1 MMSLPH
7 PSEIANSKLYINSS
21 AIFSPLSSS
30 PYLRNMISEKSTT
43 SNMFDLDDDR
53 LIEKFIQ
60 GSNQLLASPNLRLE
74 VTGGVSQLLARNGD
88 PIAIMYLQSKPR
100 TIIVKHSSP
109 FLELI
114 DRMSI
119 ERDFVMFGDASRPGF
134 IEYRHYVTPAGYRI
148 WYTDPSILWKKWWP
162 TERFQDKQRF
172 NMNILVSFKSSWYP
186 VQNINVNAGTFTI
199 KTIAGQLILKRDD
212 KVLWLAQAMQE
223 SVDST
228 GVHQQIS
235 SESLTVVTE
244 LDRHTSTELA
254 KKIHSKTSTIEPD
267 HAWSMIKQLEEKLQT
282 QIQLNSELEEKLDSS
297 ESRATIAE
305 QRLQMVYKYLQDSG
319 IDPREIYKGK
329 KNIDN

>member
-1 MMSLPH
+1 
-7 PSEIANSKLYINSS
+7 
-21 AIFSPLSSS
+21 
-30 PYLRNMISEKSTT
+30 MISEKSTT
-43 SNMFDLDDDR
+43 SNMFDLDDER

-100 TIIVKHSSP
+100 TLIVKHGSP

-199 KTIAGQLILKRDD
+199 KTIAGQLVLKRDD
-212 KVLWLAQAMQE
+212 KVLWLAQVMQE
-223 SVDST
+223 SLRNTTDI
-228 GVHQQIS
+228 HQSKPTPKS
-235 SESLTVVTE
+235 SESLTVIDE
-244 LDRHTSTELA
+244 LNRHASTELSE
-254 KKIHSKTSTIEPD
+254 KIQSKTSTIEPEN
-267 HAWSMIKQLEEKLQT
+267 AWPMIKQLEEKLQA
-282 QIQLNSELEEKLDSS
+282 QIKLNSELEEKFDRS

-305 QRLQMVYKYLQDSG
+305 QRLQIVYKYLQDSG
-319 IDPREIYKGK
+319 IDPREIYKGRK
-329 KNIDN
+329 TTTIN